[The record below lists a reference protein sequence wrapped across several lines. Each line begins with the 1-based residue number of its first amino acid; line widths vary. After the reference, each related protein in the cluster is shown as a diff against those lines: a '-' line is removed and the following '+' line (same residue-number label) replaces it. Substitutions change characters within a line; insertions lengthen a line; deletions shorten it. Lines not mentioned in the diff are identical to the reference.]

1 MCVCVCVE
9 EVGGVFEWR
18 EGGRRGEGGFT
29 VDRVGEKIGARSVF
43 TRNGNELFMN
53 ATCGV
58 GINLQ

>member
-1 MCVCVCVE
+1 M
-9 EVGGVFEWR
+9 
-18 EGGRRGEGGFT
+18 EGGWKKWRRWGS

>member
-1 MCVCVCVE
+1 MCVGWGEFLNGGRVE
-9 EVGGVFEWR
+9 EVEGLGG
-18 EGGRRGEGGFT
+18 T

-58 GINLQ
+58 SINLQ

>member
-1 MCVCVCVE
+1 MCVCR
-9 EVGGVFEWR
+9 VGGVFEWR
-18 EGGRRGEGGFT
+18 EGGRSGEGGCT

-58 GINLQ
+58 SINLQ